1 MIKKIFFPVILLLL
15 GWAFFISPTI
25 KEVAAGVAI
34 LLFGMIML
42 EEALMHLWKGP
53 CKSC

>member
-1 MIKKIFFPVILLLL
+1 M

-25 KEVAAGVAI
+25 KEVAAGVTI

-42 EEALMHLWKGP
+42 EEGFNTFVAYCWMAH
-53 CKSC
+53 STN